1 MKRQRLIFFVFGL
14 LLTVTSFSQAPQPY
28 TWRNPAASDF
38 PVVEGQAWPTEVT
51 SPYDRFP
58 ARAEK
63 TLNQNVWNISH
74 SSAGLYIKFKT
85 NATSIVVRY
94 KVKGA
99 LEMTHMPAT
108 GVSGVDL
115 YAIDPNGQ
123 WKWAPSSRSFGD
135 TIEYRF
141 SHLVVSSE
149 FPGRDYEYRL
159 YLPLYNTVTWL
170 NIGVPGQSSFQFMR
184 LSPEK
189 PIVVYGTS
197 IAQGACAS
205 RPGMA
210 WTALLQQRL
219 DRPLINLGFSGSGK
233 LEQSV
238 ITLMRE
244 IDARVYVLDCMPN
257 LTAWAGITKQ
267 ELENRIIAAVKALKE
282 ARREVPVLLVNHS
295 GGTDNNTLDTAAG
308 NDYKNAN
315 QVLQQC
321 FDKMKAAGL
330 AGIYL
335 LSGKEIGLSINSTVD
350 GLHPNDVGMMDYAKA
365 YEKSLRSI
373 LQEPAGKL
381 TTTIPVVQSRDGY
394 YDWRSRHH
402 EIISGNKT
410 TPPRIVF
417 LGNSIIHYWGG
428 QPKAPLSRGAD
439 SWNEILE
446 PAGVKNFAFGWD
458 KIENVLWRVYH
469 DELDGFEAAQVW
481 VMIGTN
487 NLTADTDT
495 AITDGLKML
504 MEAIKVRQ
512 PKASI
517 MLSGIL
523 PRREMEKRIVGL
535 NVLIAALAGKLK
547 VQYVNPGIV
556 LLNAQKKIDESLF
569 EDGLHP
575 NAAGYKKLALA
586 IKPYLKQ

>member
-1 MKRQRLIFFVFGL
+1 MKGQSLTFLVFGVL
-14 LLTVTSFSQAPQPY
+14 LSVLSFAQAPQSY
-28 TWRNPAASDF
+28 TWHNPAANDF
-38 PVVEGQAWPTEVT
+38 PVVEAQAWPAEVA

-63 TLNQNVWNISH
+63 TLNPNVWNISH

-85 NATSIVVRY
+85 NAANLVVRY
-94 KVKGA
+94 VVKGA

-123 WKWAPSSRSFGD
+123 WKWARASHSFGD
-135 TIEYRF
+135 TVEYRF
-141 SHLVVSSE
+141 SNMVVSSE
-149 FPGRDYEYRL
+149 FPGRNYEYRL

-170 NIGVPGQSSFQFMR
+170 TIGVPGNSSFNFMQ

-233 LEQSV
+233 LESSV
-238 ITLMRE
+238 IAMMNE
-244 IDARVYVLDCMPN
+244 IDARLYVLDCMPN
-257 LTAWAGITKQ
+257 LTAGAGISAP
-267 ELENRIIAAVKALKE
+267 ELESRILTAVKALKE
-282 ARREVPVLLVNHS
+282 KRPHVPVLLVDHS
-295 GGTDNNTLDTAAG
+295 GGTNNGIIDTAAQHE
-308 NDYKNAN
+308 YENAN
-315 QVLQQC
+315 KVLQHC
-321 FDKMKAAGL
+321 YDSMKSAGIT
-330 AGIYL
+330 GIYL
-335 LSGKEIGLSINSTVD
+335 LTNKEIGLTVYSTVD
-350 GLHPNDVGMMDYAKA
+350 GLHPNDVGMMEYAAA
-365 YEKSLRSI
+365 YEKSIRTI
-373 LQEPAGKL
+373 LQEPTGL
-381 TTTIPVVQSRDGY
+381 VSTTVPVVQSRDGY

-402 EIISGNKT
+402 EIITGNKT

-428 QPKAPLSRGAD
+428 KPEAPLTRGAG
-439 SWNEILE
+439 SWNQYLE

-458 KIENVLWRVYH
+458 RIENVLWRVYH
-469 DELDGFEAAQVW
+469 DELDGYNAGQIW

-487 NLTADTDT
+487 NLTINTDVE
-495 AITDGLKML
+495 ITTGLKML

-512 PKASI
+512 PRTSI
-517 MLSGIL
+517 VLSGIM
-523 PRREMEKRIVGL
+523 PRRDMEKRIVML
-535 NVLIAALAGKLK
+535 NTRIAALAAQLK
-547 VQYVNPGIV
+547 VQYVNPGTV
-556 LLNAQKKIDESLF
+556 LLNKQQKIDESLF
-569 EDGLHP
+569 GDGLHP
-575 NAAGYKKLALA
+575 NENGYKKLALA
-586 IKPYLKQ
+586 IKPYLKK